1 MSYPQIVTAI
11 PGILNEKEV
20 KENIIASD
28 LGSLRAN
35 QIMEIQK
42 AYQKV
47 RFLIED
53 DSFKN
58 IQSQD
63 LGKID
68 NYHKK

>member
-1 MSYPQIVTAI
+1 
-11 PGILNEKEV
+11 
-20 KENIIASD
+20 
-28 LGSLRAN
+28 
-35 QIMEIQK
+35 MEIQK